1 MTYGEVL
8 GHLMM
13 FEYSKEINLKNIE
26 NAQKW
31 FDELDIL
38 ESKLNKIYQPKDLKY
53 EDSVI

>member
-38 ESKLNKIYQPKDLKY
+38 ESKLNKIYQPTDLKY